1 MKPKSLIPRELGHL
15 TESQGNGALANRNQP
30 DAAPKGKSIAPEP
43 QPDLD
48 RAIGEILILLSR
60 RASHATLLEKVEA
73 LYRKMFELRRR
84 QRLAPIATI
93 SPLPPVA
100 SPQSGLRASDL
111 LDLDQAADVPR
122 FVSTGLRLARIRD
135 GRLYRINFRTFAS
148 FCRTKL
154 QYTTRYANRLIAAA
168 PLYFALAQAFPSA
181 KPRHETQLR
190 PLVRLKPREV
200 LVAWRCAVRIAAP
213 GRVTEKAVRA
223 AVREILHKF
232 TLTGL

>member
-15 TESQGNGALANRNQP
+15 AESRSNSPLANRVQP
-30 DAAPKGKSIAPEP
+30 AAGPKGKSVALEA

-84 QRLAPIATI
+84 QKLGPIATI

-100 SPQSGLRASDL
+100 SPQTGIRPSDL
-111 LDLDQAADVPR
+111 LDLEQATEVPG

-168 PLYFALAQAFPSA
+168 PLYFTLAQAFPSA
-181 KPRHETQLR
+181 KPRHEGQLR
-190 PLVRLKPREV
+190 PLMGLKPQEV
-200 LVAWRCAVRIAAP
+200 LAAWRRAIRIAAP
-213 GRVTEKAVRA
+213 GRLTEKAVRS
-223 AVREILHKF
+223 AVREL
-232 TLTGL
+232 GLQPS